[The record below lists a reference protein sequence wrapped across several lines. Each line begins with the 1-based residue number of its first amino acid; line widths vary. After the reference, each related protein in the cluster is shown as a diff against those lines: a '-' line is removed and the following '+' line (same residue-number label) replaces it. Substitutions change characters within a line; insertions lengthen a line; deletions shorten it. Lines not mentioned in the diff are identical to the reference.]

1 MARLHLDHG
10 TFNGNWRVIFL
21 IKHIR
26 LGLLVGY
33 FFRFAGRLFRGGLRF
48 GFMRFYGLLCTGVCV
63 GSVIIEA
70 FSEFDGCALDH
81 VCDSCE

>member
-1 MARLHLDHG
+1 M
-10 TFNGNWRVIFL
+10 
-21 IKHIR
+21 
-26 LGLLVGY
+26 GLLVGY

-70 FSEFDGCALDH
+70 SSEIGCVRLIIFVIH
-81 VCDSCE
+81 VNE